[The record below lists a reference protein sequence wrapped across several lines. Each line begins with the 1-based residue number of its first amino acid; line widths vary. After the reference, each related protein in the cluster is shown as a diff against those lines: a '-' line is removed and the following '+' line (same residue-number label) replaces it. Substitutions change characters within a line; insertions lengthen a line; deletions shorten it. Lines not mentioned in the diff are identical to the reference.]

1 MVLNKNTV
9 FNTNSNYWD
18 SVVVDINND
27 AGVWME
33 INRFEYK
40 SDPAIDNKRLIDQ
53 INAICSSTGIS
64 APTFFGFK
72 KLPSKINNNPN
83 FIELKDW
90 AVNTVG
96 NDLKAKGQLNDF
108 IDYVATR
115 KNEVSACQRGAV
127 ALFRRQKDSET
138 VANSQDIQDFI
149 KEYEKVINIKKQTTF
164 INIYEALLCLHCVN
178 LFLLAYSSGTQVNL
192 FDNMNKFFNK
202 YPLLSLVD
210 NSYFDWA
217 NKPET
222 DKTILSIFN

>member
-1 MVLNKNTV
+1 MKSFNCPLAFRSFPTVLTAQS
-9 FNTNSNYWD
+9 FNSIKLGLLFILLGN
-18 SVVVDINND
+18 
-27 AGVWME
+27 
-33 INRFEYK
+33 FLK
-40 SDPAIDNKRLIDQ
+40 P
-53 INAICSSTGIS
+53 
-64 APTFFGFK
+64 K
-72 KLPSKINNNPN
+72 K
-83 FIELKDW
+83 
-90 AVNTVG
+90 VG

-108 IDYVATR
+108 IDYVTTM

-164 INIYEALLCLHCVN
+164 INIYETLLCLHCVN